1 MLCFCFLQT
10 IELEKKAKMHMEDS
24 LRVAIEEKDE
34 LIKALKTQVPY
45 CSLKSCADEE
55 FLLNKFYFLV
65 RAVKN
70 RFSEAM
76 VNHQVLVSM

>member
-34 LIKALKTQVPY
+34 LIKALKTQVQY
-45 CSLKSCADEE
+45 CS
-55 FLLNKFYFLV
+55 
-65 RAVKN
+65 
-70 RFSEAM
+70 
-76 VNHQVLVSM
+76 